1 MYPTIEQY
9 KDAMRIAE
17 HSLATLSGYDA
28 VLKADGEPW
37 FSSGNFAV
45 VFKLKQRQTGKL
57 LALKC
62 FTRFQERREE
72 SYRLISA
79 ELGKQNSPYL
89 LRYEYLE
96 KEVWVTDHSGDGA
109 EYAAV
114 AMEWADGMTLG
125 DYVKL
130 HCGQRNTAALQTLAH
145 NFEVLC
151 TWLIAQPW
159 AHGDLKPDNIIVRND
174 GSLALVDYDGMFVPT
189 MQGQQAREFGSA
201 IYRHPKRTLH
211 TYDAHIDDFSLLVLL
226 SELRLVAADAAHHNI
241 SLSGESI
248 VAKAG
253 DWQNPNDAR
262 ILQTMQAQAT
272 NGGDLAWITWAAM
285 LRITAQSSVHEVAD
299 WGMVVDREKQI
310 RKTEILNKYIILP
323 QNWRKKVLST
333 RDKVIQSRQTE
344 SNFTENLG
352 NGITL
357 DMIFVEGGTFMM
369 GSNAGGNNEKPIHS
383 VTLDSFYIGKYQVT
397 QAQWK
402 AIMGNNP
409 SYCQSDDLPVEYVSW
424 DDAQEF
430 IKKINQKFFSLGH
443 KGKYRLLTEAEWEY
457 AARGG
462 NKSKGYE
469 YSGSNDINEVAWH
482 RDNSDRE
489 THPVGQKKAN
499 ELGVFDMSGNVWEWC
514 EDWYDRDYYKNSHT
528 KNPNGASNGSGR
540 VRRGGSCY
548 YDTYYCRVADRT
560 GYPPTLSNYFNGFRI
575 CLGY

>member
-1 MYPTIEQY
+1 
-9 KDAMRIAE
+9 
-17 HSLATLSGYDA
+17 
-28 VLKADGEPW
+28 
-37 FSSGNFAV
+37 

-79 ELGKQNSPYL
+79 ELSKQSSPYL

-96 KEVWVTDHSGDGA
+96 NEVWAADHNGEGK

-130 HCGQRNTAALQTLAH
+130 HCGQGNTAALQTLAH

-159 AHGDLKPDNIIVRND
+159 AHGDLKPDNIIVRDN
-174 GSLALVDYDGMFVPT
+174 GTLALVDYDGLFVPA

-201 IYRHPKRTLH
+201 IYRHPKRTMQ
-211 TYDAHIDDFSLLVLL
+211 TYDRYIDDFSLLVLL
-226 SELRLVAADAAHHNI
+226 LELRLVAIDTAYYNT
-241 SLSGESI
+241 SLSGDSM

-253 DWQNPNDAR
+253 DWDNLLASR
-262 ILQTMQAQAT
+262 IYQAMQAETLKGSIDWAS
-272 NGGDLAWITWAAM
+272 WAAM
-285 LRITAQSSVHEVAD
+285 LLITARSEKYTVAD
-299 WGMVVDREKQI
+299 WSLLLDKEKQAI
-310 RKTEILNKYIILP
+310 
-323 QNWRKKVLST
+323 QKKNS
-333 RDKVIQSRQTE
+333 IGNA
-344 SNFTENLG
+344 NFSQNLG

-369 GSNAGGNNEKPIHS
+369 GSDDGSEREKPIHS
-383 VTLDSFYIGKYQVT
+383 VTLDSFYIGKFQVT

-402 AIMGNNP
+402 AIMGYNP
-409 SYCQSDDLPVEYVSW
+409 SLFQGDDLPVECVSW

-430 IKKINQKFFSLGH
+430 IKKINEKIPSNPQIV
-443 KGKYRLLTEAEWEY
+443 KYRLLTEAEWEY

-462 NKSKGYE
+462 NKSKDYE
-469 YSGSNDINEVAWH
+469 YAGSDNIYEVAWH
-482 RDNSDRE
+482 RENSGRK

-499 ELGVFDMSGNVWEWC
+499 ELDVFDMSGNVWEWC
-514 EDWYDRDYYKNSHT
+514 EDWFHEDYYENSHT
-528 KNPNGASNGSGR
+528 KNPKGASNCSDR
-540 VRRGGSCY
+540 VLRGGSW
-548 YDTYYCRVADRT
+548 DFNSNICRVAFR
-560 GYPPTLSNYFNGFRI
+560 YWNLPTKCNVDYGFRI
-575 CLGY
+575 CIGC